1 MHGLVQTVVVPRR
14 ESTTRPYYTAFH
26 FDFRSATRRK
36 KSILLQGFD
45 CGPNDSHRWMM
56 DRAIGKGEGG
66 STCCV
71 APRCVTLRY
80 VWVTDLFWKNKR
92 IVSKR
97 RKKKKIKEMTCET
110 LVIALFYR
118 IVTRESGGGAIIGYS
133 FRWSTRNCP
142 SIVADRTAE
151 SISIYMDEHKL

>member
-97 RKKKKIKEMTCET
+97 RKKKKNKGNDMRNIGNR
-110 LVIALFYR
+110 VILQDCDER
-118 IVTRESGGGAIIGYS
+118 IGGGSDNRIFVSLIDS
-133 FRWSTRNCP
+133 KLPF
-142 SIVADRTAE
+142 DR
-151 SISIYMDEHKL
+151 SG